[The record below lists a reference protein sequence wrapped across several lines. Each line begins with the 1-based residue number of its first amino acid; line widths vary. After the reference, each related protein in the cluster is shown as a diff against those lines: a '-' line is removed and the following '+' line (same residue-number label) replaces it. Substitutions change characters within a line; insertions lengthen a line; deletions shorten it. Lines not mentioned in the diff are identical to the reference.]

1 MGKHTFVLMYMPQT
15 KAANVYIGKGQEIS
29 EDFFLVIN
37 SSKNQRDFLLIS
49 ALASKKWLNQ
59 KNIKQ
64 FIMLNRPY

>member
-1 MGKHTFVLMYMPQT
+1 MRH
-15 KAANVYIGKGQEIS
+15 NIGHSNGYALYVCKSKGQEIS
-29 EDFFLVIN
+29 EDFFLVFN
-37 SSKNQRDFLLIS
+37 SSKNQRNFLLIS